1 MRGVELIGANRA
13 GLYVN
18 LVPVF
23 TALLAVI
30 FLSEQL
36 FIFHVISLILV
47 LSGIF
52 ITEKFKEKSEKKLS

>member
-13 GLYVN
+13 GLYAN

-23 TALLAVI
+23 TALIATML
-30 FLSEQL
+30 LSEQL
-36 FIFHVISLILV
+36 FMFHILSLLLV

-52 ITEKFKEKSEKKLS
+52 ITEKFKKIP

>member
-1 MRGVELIGANRA
+1 VQLIGANRA

-23 TALLAVI
+23 TALIAIV
-30 FLSEQL
+30 FLSERL
-36 FIFHVISLILV
+36 FVFHIISLLLV

-52 ITEKFKEKSEKKLS
+52 ITEKFKHQ